1 MFNRISKFAVSAAA
15 LMGTLAIAAP
25 ASAATTCPAPYA
37 STRYVY
43 TYRAADWSSLTTW
56 LNARAQWTPVTT
68 TAKQAPAPAT
78 TVKPTPA
85 PTTTTV
91 KPTPAP
97 TTTTVKPAPAPT
109 TTTAKPTP
117 APTTTQSTTT
127 TTSGLTAEEQQMLN
141 LVNGERA
148 KAGLG
153 ALKAD
158 LTLTKVARLKSQ
170 DMINRNYFSHQ
181 SPTYGSP
188 FDMMKSFGVTYN
200 TAGENLAGNST
211 VSAAHTALMNSA
223 GHRANIL
230 KSSFTHVGIGII
242 KGGQYGMMFTQMFV
256 GR

>member
-1 MFNRISKFAVSAAA
+1 MFNRFAKIAVSAAA
-15 LMGTLAIAAP
+15 LMGTVAIAVP
-25 ASAATTCPAPYA
+25 ASAATAACPAPYA

-43 TYRAADWSSLTTW
+43 TYRVADWSTLMTW
-56 LNARAQWTPVTT
+56 LNARYQWTPVTVQ
-68 TAKQAPAPAT
+68 QAPT
-78 TVKPTPA
+78 
-85 PTTTTV
+85 TTTTV

-97 TTTTVKPAPAPT
+97 TTTTAKPAPAPT
-109 TTTAKPTP
+109 TQTKPAATP
-117 APTTTQSTTT
+117 TTQSTTT
-127 TTSGLTAEEQQMLN
+127 STSGLTAEEQQMLN

-158 LTLTKVARLKSQ
+158 LTLTKLARLKSQ

-230 KSSFTHVGIGII
+230 KSSFTHVGIGIV